1 MGIIPCDWQIRSLRE
16 VAQVQSGIAKNAKR
30 QVHNAVDV
38 HYLRVANVQD
48 GYLDLDQM
56 STIRLS
62 RDELVRYAVLPG
74 DVLMNE
80 GGDLDQLGRGAMWR
94 GEFDPCV
101 HQNHVFVVRCR
112 SGLLPE
118 FLNAWTASTPA
129 RRYFL
134 LAGKQTT
141 NLASI
146 NKKALGELPVPI
158 PQPEEQRA
166 IAEALAD
173 VDGLLGALDALI
185 AKKRAIKQAAMQQ
198 LLTGKTRLPDRTGA
212 WQTKCLGE
220 LVTFLSGGTPSRGV
234 SAYWHGEIP
243 WISATSLRTF
253 YVWRSGNNLSKA
265 GVAAGSRMAPVGSTL
280 LLVRGSA
287 LHNEILAGLVTKPVC
302 FNQDV
307 KALVPNSSLV
317 PEFLTFCLH
326 GRADELL
333 RLVSSAGNTAG
344 VLDTKILKAF
354 EILLPDKREQEAISA
369 ALADIDADIAA
380 IEARREKTRAIKQ
393 GMMQQLLTGRVR
405 LIQAKCSKGSESS
418 AQTGQR
424 AKGCAP

>member
-1 MGIIPCDWQIRSLRE
+1 MIPCDWQIRSLRE

-30 QVHNAVDV
+30 QVRNAVEV

-62 RDELVRYAVLPG
+62 RDELARYAVLPG

-112 SGLLPE
+112 AGLLPE
-118 FLNAWTASTPA
+118 FLNAWTASTHA

-146 NKKALGELPVPI
+146 NKTALSELPVPV
-158 PQPEEQRA
+158 PPPAEQRA

-173 VDGLLGALDALI
+173 VDGLLTALDTLI
-185 AKKRAIKQAAMQQ
+185 AKKRAIKKAVMQQ
-198 LLTGKTRLPDRTGA
+198 LLTGRTRLPGFSGSWGIKRLGA
-212 WQTKCLGE
+212 VLSIHHGKSQRDVEVRDGPYPILA
-220 LVTFLSGGTPSRGV
+220 SGGRIGYARRPIYDKPSVLIGRKGTIDQPQYMESPFWTV
-234 SAYWHGEIP
+234 DTLFYSSMVADNSAKF
-243 WISATSLRTF
+243 F
-253 YVWRSGNNLSKA
+253 YYR
-265 GVAAGSRMAPVGSTL
+265 
-280 LLVRGSA
+280 
-287 LHNEILAGLVTKPVC
+287 
-302 FNQDV
+302 
-307 KALVPNSSLV
+307 
-317 PEFLTFCLH
+317 FCLIDWMRYNEAS
-326 GRADELL
+326 GVPSLNARTIEGIELPCPEPL
-333 RLVSSAGNTAG
+333 
-344 VLDTKILKAF
+344 
-354 EILLPDKREQEAISA
+354 EQEAIANVVSE
-369 ALADIDADIAA
+369 IDMEISSF
-380 IEARREKTRAIKQ
+380 EMRRDKTRAIKQ

-405 LIQAKCSKGSESS
+405 LIQPSGDGHA
-418 AQTGQR
+418 
-424 AKGCAP
+424 